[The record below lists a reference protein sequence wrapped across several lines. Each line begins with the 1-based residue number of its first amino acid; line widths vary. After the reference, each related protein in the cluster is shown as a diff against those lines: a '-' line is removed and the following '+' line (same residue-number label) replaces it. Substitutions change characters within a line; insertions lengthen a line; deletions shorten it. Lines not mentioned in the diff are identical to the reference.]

1 MQGGLYLQIN
11 FVLVEKEREREV
23 GVHCWQSC
31 CVLTVVI
38 STKCGCGFGPFILN
52 GSYLKLI
59 TSWNI
64 VEYGYLFFDSVI
76 YGNLKAWVT
85 FSLYLVNF
93 LDELAVNWSHG
104 EGGIR
109 IYLYKV
115 LLVKRER

>member
-1 MQGGLYLQIN
+1 MDIY
-11 FVLVEKEREREV
+11 
-23 GVHCWQSC
+23 
-31 CVLTVVI
+31 
-38 STKCGCGFGPFILN
+38 
-52 GSYLKLI
+52 
-59 TSWNI
+59 
-64 VEYGYLFFDSVI
+64 FFDSVI
-76 YGNLKAWVT
+76 FGNLKAWVT